1 MIAAD
6 FAAFPTG
13 NLCNADPRVRP
24 LPSGLCPLIA
34 GRRIAGLAR
43 TARITPGQ
51 NGAIHRAV
59 HNARPGDV
67 LVVDGAGS
75 DRWGPF
81 GDILAE
87 AAMAKGIVGAIFD
100 CTIRD
105 SADIAALGFPV
116 FCRGFHP
123 EATAKTDPGETDID
137 LVLGGVRVAPRD
149 IIVADDDGIV
159 VIPQGIAGDVLK
171 SVRQVAQREDAIRA
185 RLKAGETT
193 YEIFELGPR

>member
-1 MIAAD
+1 
-6 FAAFPTG
+6 
-13 NLCNADPRVRP
+13 
-24 LPSGLCPLIA
+24 
-34 GRRIAGLAR
+34 
-43 TARITPGQ
+43 
-51 NGAIHRAV
+51 
-59 HNARPGDV
+59 
-67 LVVDGAGS
+67 
-75 DRWGPF
+75 
-81 GDILAE
+81 
-87 AAMAKGIVGAIFD
+87 MAKGIVGAIFD